1 MGETGAGNIHPYLC
15 CSYLDAVLG
24 WGQQAGI
31 EMSAATRGP
40 VSQPSTRRRINIWQF
55 EGQLGGR
62 GVFGHVCSV
71 TGCILVFT
79 SRAFLSR

>member
-40 VSQPSTRRRINIWQF
+40 ISQPSTGRRSGIGQF

-62 GVFGHVCSV
+62 GCVWSRVLCHGVYW
-71 TGCILVFT
+71 VFT